1 MKRRDRQTRRERGR
15 RTEQGRTEDE
25 GIIYGRGKESGGQN
39 NSEDGRDA
47 KSDTHTR
54 TDDRR
59 TVDPKL
65 ANEARKRAKSQDV
78 ERSSNS
84 PTSFVRGSVRRMKK
98 RKLFSA
104 ASIGDMTVR
113 QRDKERQRNGQET
126 SGFLSS
132 ISPIQQLNVSFIC
145 KLALL
150 FFDDSCT

>member
-1 MKRRDRQTRRERGR
+1 MTDKREGSEGDGR
-15 RTEQGRTEDE
+15 RTGRTEDE

-84 PTSFVRGSVRRMKK
+84 PTDLTSFVRGFVRRMKK

-104 ASIGDMTVR
+104 ASAT
-113 QRDKERQRNGQET
+113 
-126 SGFLSS
+126 
-132 ISPIQQLNVSFIC
+132 
-145 KLALL
+145 
-150 FFDDSCT
+150 